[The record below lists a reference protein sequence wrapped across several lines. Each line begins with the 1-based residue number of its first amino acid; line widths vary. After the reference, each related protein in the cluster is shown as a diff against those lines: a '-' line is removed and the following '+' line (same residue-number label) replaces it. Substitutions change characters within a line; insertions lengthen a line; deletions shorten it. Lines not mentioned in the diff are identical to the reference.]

1 MLNRKKDIIIFIVLL
16 VAIAAKINFKIREV
30 WKVID
35 RENWKVIE
43 LGRIHQSVINSF
55 IFSPDGKMIATS
67 NDREVTL
74 WNLEAE
80 QIRTLS
86 SDTTKA
92 KIKSFVFS
100 PDGQLIVT
108 ASNTGVTLWNTQGKQ
123 LWTSPFTFITP
134 DYSHI
139 PIVNFHPDGKMIVAR
154 GNEEVK
160 LWNLNGEEIQTLHHK
175 ETIEEFRFSL
185 DGQTI
190 ATRSPQEVKLWS
202 RSGEELQILKRSGLT
217 TLTVPGRVSRKKAY
231 VGRFEDVS
239 FSPDGRTIITIDDGN
254 VNLWSQEGKLLRN
267 LSTFMAGYVAPNS
280 NNTAILTVHHEEARL
295 WNYQGKLL
303 YVFKHI
309 GNYYPSISW
318 SPDNQIV
325 ATAGESGVT
334 LWNAKDGKEIKTFP
348 EILSLWNFLA
358 NLELEYDCGDVSFSS
373 NGQII
378 AAVCNFYYGSDA
390 FKDGLRLWSR
400 DGQEIWTPDEHGYDS
415 YVFSPDSQTLAVK
428 HEGQLILLKLSVRKR

>member
-1 MLNRKKDIIIFIVLL
+1 MLNRKKFSIIFIVSL
-16 VAIAAKINFKIREV
+16 VAIAASIFFKTRETR
-30 WKVID
+30 KF
-35 RENWKVIE
+35 IE
-43 LGRIHQSVINSF
+43 LGRIDQSVINSF
-55 IFSPDGKMIATS
+55 IFSPDGKIIATS

-74 WNLEAE
+74 WNLKAE
-80 QIRTLS
+80 KIRTLS

-100 PDGQLIVT
+100 PDGQLMVT

-123 LWTSPFTFITP
+123 LWTSPFITQ
-134 DYSHI
+134 DYHI
-139 PIVNFHPDGKMIVAR
+139 PNLPVVDFHPDGKMIVAR
-154 GNEEVK
+154 GNKEVK

-190 ATRSPQEVKLWS
+190 ATLSPQEVKLWS
-202 RSGEELQILKRSGLT
+202 LSREELQILKRSDLT
-217 TLTVPGRVSRKKAY
+217 TPLRVRVSTTGY
-231 VGRFEDVS
+231 GRFEYVG
-239 FSPDGRTIITIDDGN
+239 FSPDGRTIITIDSGN
-254 VNLWSQEGKLLRN
+254 VNLWSKEGKLLRN
-267 LSTFMAGYVAPNS
+267 LSTLMAGDVAPNS

-325 ATAGESGVT
+325 ATAGESGVS
-334 LWNAKDGKEIKTFP
+334 LWNAEDGKEIQTFP
-348 EILSLWNFLA
+348 EILSWWNFLG
-358 NLELEYDCGDVSFSS
+358 NIELEYDCGDVSFSS

-378 AAVCNFYYGSDA
+378 AAICNFPSTGI
-390 FKDGLRLWSR
+390 FKSGLRLWSR
-400 DGQEIWTPDEHGYDS
+400 DGQELWTPDENGYDS

-428 HEGQLILLKLSVRKR
+428 HKGQLILLKLSVRKR

>member
-1 MLNRKKDIIIFIVLL
+1 MLNRKKILIIFIVSL
-16 VAIAAKINFKIREV
+16 VAIAATINNFKTRET
-30 WKVID
+30 WKF
-35 RENWKVIE
+35 IE

-55 IFSPDGKMIATS
+55 IFSPDGKIIATS

-74 WNLEAE
+74 WNLKPE

-86 SDTTKA
+86 SNTTKA

-100 PDGQLIVT
+100 PDGQLMVT

-123 LWTSPFTFITP
+123 LWTSPFITQR
-134 DYSHI
+134 
-139 PIVNFHPDGKMIVAR
+139 VNFHPDGKMIVAL
-154 GNEEVK
+154 GNKEVK
-160 LWNLNGEEIQTLHHK
+160 LWNLNGEEIQTLQHK

-217 TLTVPGRVSRKKAY
+217 TLTVPWRVSLNKGY
-231 VGRFEDVS
+231 VGSFEYVS
-239 FSPDGRTIITIDDGN
+239 FSPDGRTIITIDEGN
-254 VNLWSQEGKLLRN
+254 VNLWSQEGKLLKN
-267 LSTFMAGYVAPNS
+267 LSTLMAYRVAPNS
-280 NNTAILTVHHEEARL
+280 NNTAILTSHPEGARL

-303 YVFKHI
+303 YSFQHS
-309 GNYYPSISW
+309 GMYDTSW

-325 ATAGESGVT
+325 ATAGSRGVM
-334 LWNAKDGKEIKTFP
+334 LWNAEDGKRIQTLP
-348 EILSLWNFLA
+348 RISLWDI
-358 NLELEYDCGDVSFSS
+358 LEDIYDIYYYCGSVSFSS

-378 AAVCNFYYGSDA
+378 GAVCKFYYGTGV

-400 DGQEIWTPDEHGYDS
+400 DGQEIWTPDENGYDS

-428 HEGQLILLKLSVRKR
+428 HKGQLILLKLSVRKR

>member
-1 MLNRKKDIIIFIVLL
+1 MLNRKKFSIIFIVSL
-16 VAIAAKINFKIREV
+16 VAIAATINFQTG
-30 WKVID
+30 
-35 RENWKVIE
+35 ENWKVIE
-43 LGRIHQSVINSF
+43 LGRINQSVINRF
-55 IFSPDGKMIATS
+55 IFSPDGKIIATS

-92 KIKSFVFS
+92 KIRSFVFS
-100 PDGQLIVT
+100 PEGQLILT

-123 LWTSPFTFITP
+123 LWTSPFITQ
-134 DYSHI
+134 DYGIFDI
-139 PIVNFHPDGKMIVAR
+139 PVVAFHPDGKMIVAL
-154 GNEEVK
+154 GNKEVK
-160 LWNLNGEEIQTLHHK
+160 LWNLNGEEIKALPHK

-190 ATRSPQEVKLWS
+190 ATRSSQEVKLWS

-217 TLTVPGRVSRKKAY
+217 TLTVPGRVSLNKGY
-231 VGRFEDVS
+231 VGRFEYVS

-267 LSTFMAGYVAPNS
+267 LSTLMAYRTAPNS
-280 NNTAILTVHHEEARL
+280 NNTAILTSHPEGARL

-303 YVFKHI
+303 YSFKHS
-309 GNYYPSISW
+309 GMYHTSW

-325 ATAGESGVT
+325 ATAGSRGVT
-334 LWNAKDGKEIKTFP
+334 LWNAEDGKRIQTLLR
-348 EILSLWNFLA
+348 ISLWNI
-358 NLELEYDCGDVSFSS
+358 LEDIYDIEYNCGSVSFSS

-378 AAVCNFYYGSDA
+378 AAVCKFYYGTGV
-390 FKDGLRLWSR
+390 FKHGLRLWSR
-400 DGQEIWTPDEHGYDS
+400 DGQEIWTPDENGYDS

>member
-1 MLNRKKDIIIFIVLL
+1 MLNRKKNIIIFIVLL
-16 VAIAAKINFKIREV
+16 VAITANFNFKIREI

-55 IFSPDGKMIATS
+55 IFSPDGKIIATS

-123 LWTSPFTFITP
+123 LWTSPFTFITQ

-139 PIVNFHPDGKMIVAR
+139 PVVNFHPDGKMIVAR
-154 GNEEVK
+154 GNKEVK
-160 LWNLNGEEIQTLHHK
+160 LWNLNGKEIQTLHHK
-175 ETIEEFRFSL
+175 ETIEAFKFSL

-190 ATRSPQEVKLWS
+190 ATLSPQEVKLWS
-202 RSGEELQILKRSGLT
+202 RSGEELQILKRRGS
-217 TLTVPGRVSRKKAY
+217 
-231 VGRFEDVS
+231 FEDVS
-239 FSPDGRTIITIDDGN
+239 FSPDGRTIITIDGGN
-254 VNLWSQEGKLLRN
+254 INLWSPEGKLLTK
-267 LSTFMAGYVAPNS
+267 LSTFNDRVAYVAPNS
-280 NNTAILTVHHEEARL
+280 NNTAILTLHFEGAKL

-303 YVFKHI
+303 YVFKHSAPF
-309 GNYYPSISW
+309 YPSISW

-325 ATAGESGVT
+325 ATAGDSGVT
-334 LWNAKDGKEIKTFP
+334 LWNAEHGKEIQTLP
-348 EILSLWNFLA
+348 RISLWNIPETIDSFFS
-358 NLELEYDCGDVSFSS
+358 NYDCWDVSFSS

-378 AAVCNFYYGSDA
+378 AAICKFYYGNA
-390 FKDGLRLWSR
+390 FNDGLRLWSR
-400 DGQEIWTPDEHGYDS
+400 NGQELWTPDEHGYDS

-428 HEGQLILLKLSVRKR
+428 HKGQIILLKLSVRKR

>member
-1 MLNRKKDIIIFIVLL
+1 MLNRKRFLIIFIVSL
-16 VAIAAKINFKIREV
+16 VAIAATLYFKPRET
-30 WKVID
+30 
-35 RENWKVIE
+35 WKVIE

-55 IFSPDGKMIATS
+55 IFSPDGKIIATS

-80 QIRTLS
+80 KIRTLS

-123 LWTSPFTFITP
+123 LWTSPFIAQ
-134 DYSHI
+134 DSYI
-139 PIVNFHPDGKMIVAR
+139 PVVYFHPDGKMIVAL
-154 GNEEVK
+154 GNKEVK

-202 RSGEELQILKRSGLT
+202 RSGEELQILKRSWLT
-217 TLTVPGRVSRKKAY
+217 ALTVPGRVSLNKSY

-239 FSPDGRTIITIDDGN
+239 FSPDGRTIITIDEGN
-254 VNLWSQEGKLLRN
+254 VNLWSQEGKLLKN
-267 LSTFMAGYVAPNS
+267 LSTLMAYRVAPNS
-280 NNTAILTVHHEEARL
+280 NNTAILTLHPEGARL

-303 YVFKHI
+303 YVFQHRAQF
-309 GNYYPSISW
+309 YLSISW
-318 SPDNQIV
+318 SPNNQIV
-325 ATAGESGVT
+325 ATAGSSGVRI
-334 LWNAKDGKEIKTFP
+334 WNAEDGKRIQTLP
-348 EILSLWNFLA
+348 RISLWNLLD
-358 NLELEYDCGDVSFSS
+358 NIDLSYYCGDVSFSS

-378 AAVCNFYYGSDA
+378 AAICKFYYGSDA

-400 DGQEIWTPDEHGYDS
+400 DGQELWTPDENGYDS
-415 YVFSPDSQTLAVK
+415 YVFSRDSQTLAVK

>member
-1 MLNRKKDIIIFIVLL
+1 MLNRKRFLIIFIVSL
-16 VAIAAKINFKIREV
+16 VAIAATLYFKPGET
-30 WKVID
+30 
-35 RENWKVIE
+35 WKVIE

-55 IFSPDGKMIATS
+55 IFSPDGKIIATS

-100 PDGQLIVT
+100 PGGQQIVT

-123 LWTSPFTFITP
+123 LWTSPFIAQ
-134 DYSHI
+134 DSYI
-139 PIVNFHPDGKMIVAR
+139 PVVYFHPDGKMIVAL
-154 GNEEVK
+154 GNKEVK

-202 RSGEELQILKRSGLT
+202 RSGEELQILKSSGLT
-217 TLTVPGRVSRKKAY
+217 TLTVPWKVYLNKSN

-239 FSPDGRTIITIDDGN
+239 FSPDGRTIITIDTGN
-254 VNLWSQEGKLLRN
+254 VNLWSKEGKLLRN
-267 LSTFMAGYVAPNS
+267 LSTFMVSYVAPNS
-280 NNTAILTVHHEEARL
+280 NNTAILTSHPEGARL

-303 YVFKHI
+303 YSFKHSQMSYASQGI
-309 GNYYPSISW
+309 RW

-325 ATAGESGVT
+325 ATAGSRGVR
-334 LWNAKDGKEIKTFP
+334 LWNAEDGKRIQTLP
-348 EILSLWNFLA
+348 RLSLWNSLVDID
-358 NLELEYDCGDVSFSS
+358 EYSCRAVYFSS
-373 NGQII
+373 NGEII
-378 AAVCNFYYGSDA
+378 AAICEFFYGSDA
-390 FKDGLRLWSR
+390 FKNGLRLWSR
-400 DGQEIWTPDEHGYDS
+400 DGQELWTPDENGYDS
-415 YVFSPDSQTLAVK
+415 YVFSRDSQTLAVK
-428 HEGQLILLKLSVRKR
+428 HKGQLILLKLSVRKR

>member
-1 MLNRKKDIIIFIVLL
+1 MLNRKKKSIIFIVSL
-16 VAIAAKINFKIREV
+16 VALAATVYFKTRET
-30 WKVID
+30 
-35 RENWKVIE
+35 WKVIE
-43 LGRIHQSVINSF
+43 LGRIHQSVINGF
-55 IFSPDGKMIATS
+55 LFSPDGKIIATS

-100 PDGQLIVT
+100 PDGQLIVI

-123 LWTSPFTFITP
+123 LWTSPFITQN
-134 DYSHI
+134 YHI
-139 PIVNFHPDGKMIVAR
+139 PNLPVVDFHPDGKMIVAL
-154 GNEEVK
+154 GNKEVK

-175 ETIEEFRFSL
+175 ERTEAFRFSL

-190 ATRSPQEVKLWS
+190 ATLSPQEVKLWS

-217 TLTVPGRVSRKKAY
+217 TMTTPLRVYPKGYGGS
-231 VGRFEDVS
+231 FEYVS
-239 FSPDGRTIITIDDGN
+239 FSPDGRTIITIDSGN

-267 LSTFMAGYVAPNS
+267 LSTLMAGDVVPNS
-280 NNTAILTVHHEEARL
+280 NNTAILTLHPQGARL

-303 YVFKHI
+303 YFFEHLDMSYTSP
-309 GNYYPSISW
+309 GISW

-325 ATAGESGVT
+325 ATAGSSGVT
-334 LWNAKDGKEIKTFP
+334 LWNAEDGKRIQTLP
-348 EILSLWNFLA
+348 TISLWHILISLRSLLDDIDNYSCEA
-358 NLELEYDCGDVSFSS
+358 VSFSS
-373 NGQII
+373 NGKII
-378 AAVCNFYYGSDA
+378 AAICKFYSTGI
-390 FKDGLRLWSR
+390 FKHGLRLWSR
-400 DGQEIWTPDEHGYDS
+400 DGQELWTPDENGYDS

-428 HEGQLILLKLSVRKR
+428 HKDQLILLKLSVRKR